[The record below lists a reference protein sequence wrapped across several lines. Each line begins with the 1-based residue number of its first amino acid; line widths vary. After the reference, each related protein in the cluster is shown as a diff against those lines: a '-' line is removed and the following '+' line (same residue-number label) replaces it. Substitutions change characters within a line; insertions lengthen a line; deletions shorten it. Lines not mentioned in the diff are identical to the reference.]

1 LPKGS
6 TITLVISKGSE
17 FVSVPNV
24 QNKTAAEATRDLQNS
39 DLKVVVKKIGTKK
52 VKTVTNI
59 SPKAGTKVKRGSTV
73 TITVG

>member
-1 LPKGS
+1 MTGVQTCALP
-6 TITLVISKGSE
+6 IS
-17 FVSVPNV
+17 NV
-24 QNKTAAEATRDLQNS
+24 QNKTAADATRDLQNT
-39 DLKVVVKKIGTKK
+39 DLKVIVKKIGSKK